1 MICRIITTKEKI
13 LKHQSGKII
22 AEVFFI
28 LKNIAVFFGGKSV
41 ERDVSVITGVMAS
54 NCIDKEKYNAIP
66 VYVTEDGAWY
76 TGQALFDL
84 DEYKNL
90 DFKKL
95 KQVTF
100 VSGSN
105 KLFVLKNKRVKPFC
119 SIYCALNCMHG
130 GVGENGS
137 LSGVFNALDLPSASP
152 DVLSSSV
159 SMDKAFTKT
168 VMKGLG
174 VKTLPYKKI
183 TENDIDALDISPL
196 TFPVIVKPNGLGSSV
211 GVTVVK
217 DQTSLKSAVEFALRY
232 DATVIIE
239 PFLQGVTEINCAGFL
254 APDDQVEISL
264 CERPVSRGDILS
276 FSDKYQGG
284 KRQFPA
290 DIDEKIAKKIQSV
303 TKKVYQALNFNGVIR
318 IDYFVQ
324 GGTVYLNEINSVPG
338 SLANYL
344 FGESM
349 ADFTRLINQLIETGV
364 SKNSKRQT
372 LNTKFNSG
380 ILTGLSPK
388 GSKRLH

>member
-1 MICRIITTKEKI
+1 
-13 LKHQSGKII
+13 
-22 AEVFFI
+22 
-28 LKNIAVFFGGKSV
+28 
-41 ERDVSVITGVMAS
+41 
-54 NCIDKEKYNAIP
+54 
-66 VYVTEDGAWY
+66 
-76 TGQALFDL
+76 
-84 DEYKNL
+84 
-90 DFKKL
+90 
-95 KQVTF
+95 
-100 VSGSN
+100 
-105 KLFVLKNKRVKPFC
+105 
-119 SIYCALNCMHG
+119 MHWCT
-130 GVGENGS
+130 
-137 LSGVFNALDLPSASP
+137 
-152 DVLSSSV
+152 VLSYNV
-159 SMDKAFTKT
+159 LVIDERGEIAGTQEE
-168 VMKGLG
+168 GIYLG
-174 VKTLPYKKI
+174 K
-183 TENDIDALDISPL
+183 
-196 TFPVIVKPNGLGSSV
+196 
-211 GVTVVK
+211 
-217 DQTSLKSAVEFALRY
+217 FA
-232 DATVIIE
+232 DV
-239 PFLQGVTEINCAGFL
+239 
-254 APDDQVEISL
+254 
-264 CERPVSRGDILS
+264 LS